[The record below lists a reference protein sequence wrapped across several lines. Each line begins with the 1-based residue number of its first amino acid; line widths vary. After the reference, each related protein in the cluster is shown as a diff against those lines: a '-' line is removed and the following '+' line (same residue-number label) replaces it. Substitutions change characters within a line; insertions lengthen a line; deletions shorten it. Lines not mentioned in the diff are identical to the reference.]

1 MARYREKG
9 SDGRAGLAPW
19 QIDRAVRL
27 LLEDLAQDYSVEQL
41 AAQCGLSRSHF
52 GRAFKTSMGLPPH
65 RWLTH
70 LRIARAQEMLA
81 GRASIAEI
89 ALNCGFADQ
98 SHLTRMFNAVTGC
111 SPAAW
116 RRQRR
121 AGLLTQPHPNDRI
134 VWDGSLGTLQNEGAH
149 LDE

>member
-19 QIDRAVRL
+19 QVDRAVRL
-27 LLEDLAQDYSVEQL
+27 LLGDLAQEISVERL

-52 GRAFKTSMGLPPH
+52 GRAFKATMGLAPH

-70 LRIARAQEMLA
+70 IRIARAQEMLA
-81 GRASIAEI
+81 GRTSIAEI
-89 ALNCGFADQ
+89 ALHCGFADQ
-98 SHLTRMFNAVTGC
+98 SHLTSVFNAVTGC

-121 AGLLTQPHPNDRI
+121 AGLLAQPGPDDRI
-134 VWDGSLGTLQNEGAH
+134 VWDSSLGHLQNEDAH
-149 LDE
+149 VDE

>member
-19 QIDRAVRL
+19 QVDRAVRL
-27 LLEDLAQDYSVEQL
+27 LLGDSAQDNSVEQL

-52 GRAFKTSMGLPPH
+52 GRAFKASMGLPPH

-70 LRIARAQEMLA
+70 FRIARAQEMLA

-98 SHLTRMFNAVTGC
+98 SHLTRVFNAITGC

-121 AGLLTQPHPNDRI
+121 AGLLTQPGPNDRI
-134 VWDGSLGTLQNEGAH
+134 VRDGSPGALQNGDAH
-149 LDE
+149 VDD